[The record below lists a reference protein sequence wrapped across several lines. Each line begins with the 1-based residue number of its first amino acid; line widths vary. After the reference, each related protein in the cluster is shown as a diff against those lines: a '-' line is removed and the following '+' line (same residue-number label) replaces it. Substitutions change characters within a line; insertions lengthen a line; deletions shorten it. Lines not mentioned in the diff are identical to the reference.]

1 MLSVAE
7 DEVHRKKLLRI
18 VQKWYHPKTIASS
31 ANSILPPV
39 RVLLVEDFEPF
50 RALIKSLIND
60 VPSLQLVCE
69 AADGLVAVEKT
80 EELSPDLILMD
91 IGLPGLNGIE
101 VGRRIRRLLGNSK
114 IVFVTQ
120 ESSPEVVQEALSL
133 GSCGYILKSRAR
145 SDLLPAIEAVLGGN
159 QYVSD
164 GLAGCDSTELE

>member
-1 MLSVAE
+1 
-7 DEVHRKKLLRI
+7 
-18 VQKWYHPKTIASS
+18 
-31 ANSILPPV
+31 
-39 RVLLVEDFEPF
+39 
-50 RALIKSLIND
+50 
-60 VPSLQLVCE
+60 
-69 AADGLVAVEKT
+69 
-80 EELSPDLILMD
+80 MD

-145 SDLLPAIEAVLGGN
+145 SDLLPAIEAVLRGN

-164 GLAGCDSTELE
+164 GLAGYDSTELE